1 MKISKIKTLRF
12 SLSQL
17 KQHMLWQFMFIFPV
31 HVGKAGYS
39 TILYLLD
46 YVFGGYGAMSE
57 KFSCNSVDDNWDGL
71 NI

>member
-1 MKISKIKTLRF
+1 
-12 SLSQL
+12 
-17 KQHMLWQFMFIFPV
+17 MLWQFMFIFPV